1 MTEFELIRRF
11 FAAQPI
17 NRTDVAVGVGDDG
30 AVITCPPG
38 QQLVVTTDTLVE
50 GVHFF
55 PDSDPVALG
64 HKALAVNLSDLAAMG
79 AAPACFVL
87 ALSLPRADNN
97 WLERLCEGIFGLA
110 RRYEVQLVGGDTVR
124 GPLAVNIT
132 AHGWVPA
139 GQALLRSGARAGDRI
154 YVTGELGD
162 AGIAL
167 RAEQGALVLSQ
178 FDSAVATE
186 RLTRPMPR
194 VEAGVALRGVASSA
208 IDLSDGLIGD
218 LGHILEQSGVGA
230 RVALDRLPVS
240 HVYRS
245 LLPQIGWDVALANG
259 DDYELCFTVPAA
271 NVGALEAAT
280 AALGYTVTHIGDIV
294 AGDELRVFDAAGKPY
309 RPQTAAHDHFR
320 SPDSNARGQA

>member
-17 NRTDVAVGVGDDG
+17 SRADVAIGVGDDG
-30 AVITCPPG
+30 AVIACPPG

-55 PDSDPVALG
+55 PESDPVALG

-110 RRYEVQLVGGDTVR
+110 RRYDVQLVGGDTVR
-124 GPLAVNIT
+124 GPLAVTIT

-139 GQALLRSGARAGDRI
+139 GRALLRSGARVGDRI
-154 YVTGELGD
+154 FVTGELGD

-167 RAEQGALVLSQ
+167 RQEQGGLTLSQ
-178 FDSAVATE
+178 ADSAIVTE

-194 VEAGVALRGVASSA
+194 VEAGIALRGIASSA
-208 IDLSDGLIGD
+208 IDISDGLIGD

-230 RVALDRLPVS
+230 RVELGRLPVS

-259 DDYELCFTVPAA
+259 DDYELCFTVPEA
-271 NVGALEAAT
+271 NIGALKAAT
-280 AALGYTVTHIGDIV
+280 AALGYPVTHIGDVV
-294 AGDELRVFDAAGKPY
+294 AGEGLRLTDAGGKPY
-309 RPQTAAHDHFR
+309 RPQTTAHDHFR
-320 SPDSNARGQA
+320 AQ